1 MVAARTSLRPVPTSG
16 FLPIY
21 KAPGTLS
28 ADVCA
33 RVKRTL
39 RRHGDYPSKLK
50 VGHGGTLDYFAEGL
64 LVLGIGP
71 ATKRLTSVLHG
82 PKRYRCIAT
91 LGTSTDTLDPHGK
104 VVETMPFEHVTKD
117 AVQDALTRL
126 TGTVWQVP
134 PQYSALKIGGVRCSD
149 RVRKGEAV
157 DLPARQVEVHRLELV
172 QFRLPDIHFDIRCG
186 PGFYVRSFVRDL
198 GAAVGSCAFTSHLC
212 RMECGPFALPDP
224 TVLNSNDV
232 ELQAI
237 LDSIRP
243 LPEDAPCDTPL

>member
-33 RVKRTL
+33 RWTARHRYARAVLLIADVSVIALCRVKRTL

-50 VGHGGTLDYFAEGL
+50 VGHGGTLDYFAEGLPSGVSCPLLLTGARRTAPGL

-104 VVETMPFEHVTKD
+104 VVETMPFGLAAAATP
-117 AVQDALTRL
+117 RL
-126 TGTVWQVP
+126 AFQA
-134 PQYSALKIGGVRCSD
+134 SHS
-149 RVRKGEAV
+149 
-157 DLPARQVEVHRLELV
+157 RL
-172 QFRLPDIHFDIRCG
+172 
-186 PGFYVRSFVRDL
+186 
-198 GAAVGSCAFTSHLC
+198 
-212 RMECGPFALPDP
+212 
-224 TVLNSNDV
+224 
-232 ELQAI
+232 
-237 LDSIRP
+237 
-243 LPEDAPCDTPL
+243 

>member
-1 MVAARTSLRPVPTSG
+1 MVAARRSCSMVAARTSLRPVPTSG

-33 RVKRTL
+33 RWTARHRYARAVLLIADVSVIALCRVKRTL

-172 QFRLPDIHFDIRCG
+172 QFRLPDIHFGPYCQTFVADRGSTCG
-186 PGFYVRSFVRDL
+186 PS
-198 GAAVGSCAFTSHLC
+198 
-212 RMECGPFALPDP
+212 
-224 TVLNSNDV
+224 
-232 ELQAI
+232 
-237 LDSIRP
+237 
-243 LPEDAPCDTPL
+243 